1 MRRESGIRNMTE
13 GSALRHIV
21 WFTLP
26 LLAGNFLQQ
35 FYNMVDSWVVG
46 NYVSDAALAA
56 VGVGFP
62 VIFLFT
68 SLFSGIATGGT
79 VVIAQALGAQKPE
92 RVQAA
97 IGTLYTAFVR
107 GILPI
112 TAAAV
117 LLVRPLMVLLR
128 VDPAAWAETR
138 TYLLVVCAGI
148 IGSIGYNLNAGIL
161 SGVGNSSATLL
172 FLAVST
178 ILNILLDLTL
188 GWGLI
193 ALGGLVAYEN
203 VIMRVFGDVMWRWG
217 QNNPV
222 FRAFYLMLDELPQIV
237 TCVAL
242 IVCGLWLV
250 RGPKGKKVHRK
261 KAEEPEDE
269 DFREYT
275 AAEADAP
282 EAPEETA
289 DFAMPKL
296 SALLGDPVT
305 PEDLEEPEQPENAEG
320 DDGRTE

>member
-1 MRRESGIRNMTE
+1 MKKNGILTFLFAFVPGAGQMYQGYMKRGLSLITLFFLCIMAGMLLEPLVLT
-13 GSALRHIV
+13 ALIV
-21 WFTLP
+21 WMYSFFDTFNLRAQFIAGTAPADDYLVHFNTKDARLTL
-26 LLAGNFLQQ
+26 F
-35 FYNMVDSWVVG
+35 FRDSHK
-46 NYVSDAALAA
+46 L
-56 VGVGFP
+56 
-62 VIFLFT
+62 
-68 SLFSGIATGGT
+68 
-79 VVIAQALGAQKPE
+79 
-92 RVQAA
+92 
-97 IGTLYTAFVR
+97 
-107 GILPI
+107 
-112 TAAAV
+112 
-117 LLVRPLMVLLR
+117 
-128 VDPAAWAETR
+128 
-138 TYLLVVCAGI
+138 
-148 IGSIGYNLNAGIL
+148 
-161 SGVGNSSATLL
+161 
-172 FLAVST
+172 
-178 ILNILLDLTL
+178 L

-305 PEDLEEPEQPENAEG
+305 PEDPEEPEQPENAEG
-320 DDGRTE
+320 DNGRTE